1 MITSKHLEPDPV
13 TVEDGTWETPFLEHH
28 LYAIHKIAQSGRN
41 PDDYVISCK
50 REENGEVTI
59 SLVKKEPVK
68 ECSFTV
74 TVDTTPK
81 TR

>member
-13 TVEDGTWETPFLEHH
+13 SVADVTWETPFLEHH
-28 LYAIHKIAQSGRN
+28 LYAIHKIAQSGQN
-41 PDDYVISCK
+41 PDDYVISCQ
-50 REENGEVTI
+50 REENGEVTVN
-59 SLVKKEPVK
+59 LVKKEPAK

-74 TVDTTPK
+74 TVDTLLQ